1 MSDSYTSSSYYY
13 SSTTNTTDGST
24 TTGHRYTTTSHT
36 DPDGNTIV
44 RTATQDLGA
53 PAIIEERRYD
63 RTGQEQLLPAAAGMS
78 SAGGVKRITDLD
90 EEGETGATTHD
101 PGTVYGPGSTA
112 SALDEGGGGESVAD
126 VTQAGGGGE
135 ELGRITYD
143 SGPAFGGRTYDPSTG
158 AYDESV
164 VMDSDGVVQQRA
176 RERHHHRVRG
186 RYHGAGDSSGYYATE
201 AGGSGR
207 RVVGFENP
215 GTGAILR
222 RESDVDISDVI

>member
-101 PGTVYGPGSTA
+101 PGTAYRPGNTA
-112 SALDEGGGGESVAD
+112 SALDEGGGESVAD
-126 VTQAGGGGE
+126 VKQAGDAGGGGGGGGGE
-135 ELGRITYD
+135 ELGRLTYD
-143 SGPAFGGRTYDPSTG
+143 SGPAFGGRTHDPSTG

-176 RERHHHRVRG
+176 RERHHHRVHG
-186 RYHGAGDSSGYYATE
+186 RYHGAGDYSGYYATE
-201 AGGSGR
+201 AGGSGG
-207 RVVGFENP
+207 RVVGFENIR
-215 GTGAILR
+215 GR
-222 RESDVDISDVI
+222 F

>member
-13 SSTTNTTDGST
+13 SSTTNTTDGTT
-24 TTGHRYTTTSHT
+24 TTGRRYTTTSHT

-44 RTATQDLGA
+44 RTAHQDLGQ

-63 RTGQEQLLPAAAGMS
+63 RTGQEELLPAAEGQT

-90 EEGETGATTHD
+90 EEGDMGSTTYD
-101 PGTVYGPGSTA
+101 PGTAYGTPAGGAVTTG
-112 SALDEGGGGESVAD
+112 DENVAD
-126 VTQAGGGGE
+126 RVQGGLAGGE
-135 ELGRITYD
+135 ELDRTTYD
-143 SGPAFGGRTYDPSTG
+143 SGTPFGGRTYDPSIG

-164 VMDSDGVVQQRA
+164 AMDSDGVVRQGENQ

-186 RYHGAGDSSGYYATE
+186 RYHALGDNTGYYATE

-207 RVVGFENP
+207 RVGFENP
-215 GTGAILR
+215 DSGAILR
-222 RESDVDISDVI
+222 RGSDVEILEVI